1 MSEINSSEP
10 PLSDDDQIKEASST
24 DPSQNHGFW
33 RNSWQVLKTLQARL
47 RFFVLLAIV
56 GIVIGSWSTL
66 NAYWE
71 KWTRPVLGRD
81 EEAAGDVEYFCPM
94 HPYIVRDKPNEKCPI
109 CHMDLAK
116 RKKGT
121 DEAEPLPA
129 GTVSRVQLTP
139 YRVVLAG
146 VQTWETNYLPLTK
159 EIVTVGSVEFDE
171 TRYRHIAAWQKGRIA
186 KQYVNYTGQNV
197 AEHEPLALIDVR
209 FSPEL
214 TVTLDDLVRAR
225 KSGDPELE
233 RSAMRRLR
241 VWNLDKEQLDEL
253 TRNGEVHNQV
263 TIYSPIKGHVTKKFQ
278 KEGSYVDEGTPLYDV
293 ADLST
298 VWVEAQVY
306 ENEQALMKTGQ
317 KVEATALGA
326 AGEPPI
332 GGRVSFV
339 YPHLDEASRTLTV
352 RFEFTHNEKAD
363 HGHKLRPGSYATVKI
378 EIPPSEI
385 ETVSG
390 AMAQESAKDI
400 ALATLASSL
409 LTPTG
414 LSGPTA
420 LPSWIGLAERMAANG
435 QGLVLGVPDS
445 AVIDTGSRKIVY
457 REAKPNVFEGMA
469 VRLGPRM
476 TERGGTHA
484 FYPIL
489 DGLNAGDKVV
499 TNGSFLI
506 DAETRLNPSAG
517 SIYYG
522 GSGAKGESSSVPVR
536 PSTPIDVGESDNKL
550 IAAQKAC
557 PITGN
562 ALGSMG
568 TPVKVM
574 LKNQP
579 VLLCCDGCE
588 DRAKQNADRT
598 LAKVKDLK
606 DKAVRENHN
615 HP

>member
-1 MSEINSSEP
+1 MSETNSSQP
-10 PLSDDDQIKEASST
+10 PPSDAVEIKEPSAT
-24 DPSQNHGFW
+24 DPSQNHGYW
-33 RNSWQVLKTLQARL
+33 RSTWQVLKTLQARL

-56 GIVIGSWSTL
+56 GVVIGSWSTL

-81 EEAAGDVEYFCPM
+81 EEGASDVEFFCPM

-121 DEAEPLPA
+121 GEVEPLPA

-146 VQTWETNYLPLTK
+146 VQTWESNYLPLTK

-225 KSGDPELE
+225 KNNDPELE
-233 RSAMRRLR
+233 RSALRRLR
-241 VWNLDKEQLDEL
+241 VWNLDKEQLGEL

-278 KEGSYVDEGTPLYDV
+278 KEGSYVDEGMPLYDV

-332 GGRVSFV
+332 EGRVSFV

-352 RFEFTHNEKAD
+352 RFEFSHNEKAD

-385 ETVSG
+385 EALSDALT
-390 AMAQESAKDI
+390 EKSAKEI
-400 ALATLASSL
+400 TLTTWASSL
-409 LTPTG
+409 LTSAG
-414 LSGPTA
+414 SGGVTA
-420 LPSWIGLAERMAANG
+420 LPSWISLAERMAATG

-445 AVIDTGSRKIVY
+445 AVIDTGSLKIVY
-457 REAKPNVFEGMA
+457 RESSPNVFEGVA

-476 TERGGTHA
+476 TERGGTQA
-484 FYPIL
+484 FYPVL
-489 DGLNAGDKVV
+489 GGLNAGDKVV

-522 GSGAKGESSSVPVR
+522 GSGGKGESSSVPAR
-536 PSTPIDVGESDNKL
+536 PSTPVDVGESDYKL
-550 IAAQKAC
+550 IAAQKTC

-562 ALGSMG
+562 VLGSMG
-568 TPVKVM
+568 TPVKEMVN
-574 LKNQP
+574 NQA
-579 VLLCCDGCE
+579 VFLCCESCE
-588 DRAKQNADRT
+588 KKALANPAATLKKVEALRAK
-598 LAKVKDLK
+598 
-606 DKAVRENHN
+606 AVGENHN